1 MRTHSLSGHSLSGKR
16 IAILVDDGF
25 EQIELTSPMSALT
38 DAGAKVDIIAPETGH
53 VRGWN
58 HTDWGERFAV
68 ARTLDQARP
77 DEYDALLLP
86 GGVMNPDRLRARP
99 AAVDFA
105 RAFMTAG
112 KPVAAICHGPQ
123 LLIEADAVRGR
134 RLTSYPSV
142 RKDLVNAGAIWK
154 DEEAV
159 VDQGLVTSRSPDDLD
174 AFNRAMIEE
183 FTEGRHQG
191 RSGTR

>member
-1 MRTHSLSGHSLSGKR
+1 MRTQSLAGKR
-16 IAILVDDGF
+16 IAILVDEGF

-38 DAGAKVDIIAPETGH
+38 EASADVEIIAPEGEQ

-58 HTDWGERFAV
+58 HTDWGEYFTV
-68 ARTLDQARP
+68 ARTLDLARP
-77 DEYDALLLP
+77 VDYDALLLP
-86 GGVMNPDRLRARP
+86 GGVMSPDRLRARP
-99 AAVDFA
+99 AAVEFV
-105 RAFMTAG
+105 RAFIASG

-123 LLIEADAVRGR
+123 LLIEADVVRGR

-142 RKDLVNAGAIWK
+142 RTDLVNAGAIWE

-174 AFNRAMIEE
+174 AFNQAMIAT
-183 FTEGRHQG
+183 FIEGRHQ
-191 RSGTR
+191 RQNKAR